1 MSDCLLFRE
10 IQVFDGTRS
19 LGRTSV
25 LVAGGSVVGVGDG
38 STGVP
43 VVFGDGYTLLPG
55 LIDAHIHLA
64 PGALVRGP
72 RFGVT
77 TQLDMF
83 ADPEVLAAAKAEAA
97 ARTDV
102 SDVRSAGI
110 GATAPGGHPTQLVHN
125 GLFGDF
131 PTVASVR
138 DVEAFIAAR
147 VAEGADY
154 LKIFASSVP
163 GEPHLPTLGE
173 DVVAA
178 LVATAHRHGLLAV
191 VHATDAAAAL
201 AAVRAGA
208 DGLAH
213 LPFDRPLD
221 EAFVSTVAEHGVFVV
236 PTLTMLESFCQLTGG
251 LDPLLAARLDEE
263 ARVGSRAVMSPP
275 PAANYAVGNAASA
288 VPALVAAG
296 VDVLVGTDA
305 GAPGTAHGASVHR
318 ELELLVRAGMSPW
331 QALAAA
337 TSAPARRFGLTDRGR
352 IAPGMRAD
360 LLVVRGD
367 PGAAITSTR
376 DIVAVYRAGRQV

>member
-1 MSDCLLFRE
+1 MSDCLLFQE

-19 LGRTSV
+19 LGRTNV
-25 LVAGGSVVGVGDG
+25 LVDGGSVVGVG
-38 STGVP
+38 V
-43 VVFGDGYTLLPG
+43 GDGPAGVTVVPGAGRTLLPG

-64 PGALVRGP
+64 PGALARGP

-83 ADPEVLAAAKAEAA
+83 ADPKVLAAAKAEAA

-110 GATAPGGHPTQLVHN
+110 GATAPGGHPTQLIHN
-125 GLFGDF
+125 GLFGEF

-138 DVEAFIAAR
+138 DVEAFVAAR
-147 VAEGADY
+147 VEEGADY

-173 DVVAA
+173 DMVTA
-178 LVATAHRHGLLAV
+178 LVAAAHRNGLLAV
-191 VHATDAAAAL
+191 VHATDAEAAL

-221 EAFVSTVAEHGVFVV
+221 EVFVSTVAEHGVFVV
-236 PTLTMLESFCQLTGG
+236 PTLTMLESFCQL
-251 LDPLLAARLDEE
+251 
-263 ARVGSRAVMSPP
+263 MSPP
-275 PAANYAVGNAASA
+275 PAANYVVGNAASA
-288 VPALVAAG
+288 VPALLAAG

-337 TSAPARRFGLTDRGR
+337 TSAPARRFGLADRGR

-360 LLVVRGD
+360 LLVVRGN
-367 PGAAITSTR
+367 PGTAITSSR
-376 DIVAVYRAGRQV
+376 DIVAVYRAGHQVRDRNSECYH